1 MKDIREIT
9 QSLYIEKL
17 PDNPRTFTDKLRWKM
32 KHDRRPI
39 LTTTADKYEVIRYL
53 EKKGFGD
60 LLKKL
65 YFVTDAPEE
74 IPFDDLPDRYVVKSN
89 HRSGDVI
96 IIDNGMDIVSGAPL
110 GREEIISRC
119 NDFLAGRHCNELNE
133 WAYRNIKPVILV
145 EEFLSDENGL
155 PHVDYKFLCFGGK
168 AKIVEVIED
177 RFGAFTATIL
187 FLAVQVFVLRG
198 SYILFE
204 RFPNPLVEWL
214 VALITG
220 AVSVLAG
227 ISGTLIG
234 SVLKAFSYPWES
246 TFAAAA
252 AGIMVSLIGT
262 GGFMINGPAFSEAT
276 PLAVGYVDIAAAVSA
291 LAGMFLASP
300 IGRWLNVHHRLH
312 TFKKHIAADRFIEPF
327 SGLCS
332 RQYFD
337 AMLDY
342 SVANSSRLSEPLS
355 LMIIDI
361 DDLSMITKKHG
372 QKLAN
377 HILASMSETLRESI
391 REPDLVS
398 RYGGDEFYV
407 ILLGASKEA
416 SIAASNRIM
425 TRFKGE
431 NINIESDGEKMP
443 VSFSIG
449 VSTYSMVT
457 PAMIDKVSLVE
468 QAKRAMHESKRN
480 GKNRITHY
488 ECMPG

>member
-1 MKDIREIT
+1 MLSYWILWVCVFLAAGFVTGLFSRLFEIGGIVRVPIFFFLFILLGIDYSIAPFMAVGTSLAVSIPSSVVSFRRQYREWLDEDDQEQIT
-9 QSLYIEKL
+9 E
-17 PDNPRTFTDKLRWKM
+17 F
-32 KHDRRPI
+32 
-39 LTTTADKYEVIRYL
+39 
-53 EKKGFGD
+53 
-60 LLKKL
+60 LLKW
-65 YFVTDAPEE
+65 
-74 IPFDDLPDRYVVKSN
+74 LP
-89 HRSGDVI
+89 
-96 IIDNGMDIVSGAPL
+96 
-110 GREEIISRC
+110 
-119 NDFLAGRHCNELNE
+119 FLALG
-133 WAYRNIKPVILV
+133 VICGAV
-145 EEFLSDENGL
+145 IVRFISGWFL
-155 PHVDYKFLCFGGK
+155 
-168 AKIVEVIED
+168 I
-177 RFGAFTATIL
+177 GAFTATIL

-227 ISGTLIG
+227 ISGTLVG
-234 SVLKAFSYPWES
+234 AVLKAFSYPWES
-246 TFAAAA
+246 AFAAAA
-252 AGIMVSLIGT
+252 GGIMVSLIGT
-262 GGFMINGPAFSEAT
+262 GGFMINGPAFSEAA

-291 LAGMFLASP
+291 LAGMFVASP
-300 IGRWLNVHHRLH
+300 VGRWLNAHHRLH

-355 LMIIDI
+355 LIIIDI
-361 DDLSMITKKHG
+361 DDLRKITKKHG

-416 SIAASNRIM
+416 SIAASDRIM
-425 TRFKGE
+425 KRFKGE

-457 PAMIDKVSLVE
+457 PDTIDKVSLVE
-468 QAKRAMHESKRN
+468 QAKRAMHESKRK
-480 GKNRITHY
+480 GKDRITHY

>member
-1 MKDIREIT
+1 MLSYWILWVCIFLAAGFVTGLFSRLFEIGGIVRVPIFFFLFILLGIDYSIAPFMAVGTSLAVSIPSSVVSFRRQYREWVDEDDQDQIT
-9 QSLYIEKL
+9 E
-17 PDNPRTFTDKLRWKM
+17 F
-32 KHDRRPI
+32 
-39 LTTTADKYEVIRYL
+39 
-53 EKKGFGD
+53 
-60 LLKKL
+60 LLKW
-65 YFVTDAPEE
+65 
-74 IPFDDLPDRYVVKSN
+74 LP
-89 HRSGDVI
+89 
-96 IIDNGMDIVSGAPL
+96 
-110 GREEIISRC
+110 
-119 NDFLAGRHCNELNE
+119 FLALG
-133 WAYRNIKPVILV
+133 VICGAV
-145 EEFLSDENGL
+145 IVRFISGWFL
-155 PHVDYKFLCFGGK
+155 
-168 AKIVEVIED
+168 I
-177 RFGAFTATIL
+177 GAFTATIL

-262 GGFMINGPAFSEAT
+262 GGFMINGPAFSKAT

-361 DDLSMITKKHG
+361 YDLSMITKKHG